1 MMTKTEIAYKW
12 MNENKNVYNGQYKKE
27 TNTKTK
33 KKNLFNRDTSLVTE
47 WFNPKVSI
55 MDME

>member
-1 MMTKTEIAYKW
+1 MMTRTEIAYKW